1 MLQNSDGKVVISKTR
16 ITVEAIKP
24 DIEKDITSIVKILNS
39 KTNEV
44 REAKGPLKKD
54 ERYIFYL

>member
-1 MLQNSDGKVVISKTR
+1 MQSEEVKADVAKTR
-16 ITVEAIKP
+16 ITVEALKP
-24 DIEKDITSIVKILNS
+24 EIEKDITSIVKIQNS